1 MILLLFVALA
11 AFFNSVMDALEN
23 ENYFESIFKA
33 WSQKFWYKR
42 ESWKFAKRLLS
53 YKVDGWHLSKSI
65 MIAII
70 MTGCWLQ
77 ALVFKKAI
85 VQTGQLWV
93 DVLLSVIISGIAWN
107 VVFRIFYH
115 KIFRVK

>member
-1 MILLLFVALA
+1 MLLSVVLA
-11 AFFNSVMDALEN
+11 AFFNSLMDAFEN

-42 ESWKFAKRLLS
+42 ESWKFANRFIK
-53 YKVDGWHLSKSI
+53 YKFDGWHLSKSI
-65 MIAII
+65 MVAII
-70 MTGCWLQ
+70 LTGCWLQ

-93 DVLLSVIISGIAWN
+93 DVVLSVIICGIAWN
-107 VVFRIFYH
+107 VTFGFFIIMYLR
-115 KIFRVK
+115 